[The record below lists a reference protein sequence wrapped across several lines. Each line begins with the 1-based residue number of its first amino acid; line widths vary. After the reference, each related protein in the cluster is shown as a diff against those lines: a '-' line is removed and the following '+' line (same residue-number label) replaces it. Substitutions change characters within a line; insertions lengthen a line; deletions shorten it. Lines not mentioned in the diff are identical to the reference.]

1 MRTSLCYYKR
11 RGDKDMLTKSQQLLL
26 YLMKLKGGVVDDK
39 TKFAKYQYFTDFI
52 HYAFYAKPVSED
64 IIYTRQKQGPLSRN
78 LTDDL
83 EELKRQGYIKE
94 SPTYKYTLA
103 KDFNLRLSADEKR
116 TARFVMSKYGQL
128 SYADLIQVCHAQA
141 PYLSSKDGGVIEYF
155 TAFNLVDDYQ
165 DYADFKD

>member
-1 MRTSLCYYKR
+1 M
-11 RGDKDMLTKSQQLLL
+11 
-26 YLMKLKGGVVDDK
+26 
-39 TKFAKYQYFTDFI
+39 
-52 HYAFYAKPVSED
+52 
-64 IIYTRQKQGPLSRN
+64 
-78 LTDDL
+78 